1 MNNSG
6 VALACGICSIVIGIL
21 GGILFGVYGGG
32 VGLVLGILGIVMGT
46 NAKKSGD
53 VKGQSGFVTGLIG
66 AIFSVI
72 FIAGCA
78 FCGIKASQGGAS
90 SNYGCAGCVGTACQ
104 AKSDVEKAG
113 DEIKNAI
120 ENADWSEWDD

>member
-32 VGLVLGILGIVMGT
+32 VGLALGILGIVMGT
-46 NAKKSGD
+46 NAKKTGD
-53 VKGQSGFVTGLIG
+53 PKGQSGFVTGLIG

-78 FCGIKASQGGAS
+78 FCGLKASQSGAS

-113 DEIKNAI
+113 NEIKNAI
-120 ENADWSEWDD
+120 ENADWGFDD

>member
-78 FCGIKASQGGAS
+78 FCGIKASQTGAS

-113 DEIKNAI
+113 NEIKNAI
-120 ENADWSEWDD
+120 ENADWGFDD